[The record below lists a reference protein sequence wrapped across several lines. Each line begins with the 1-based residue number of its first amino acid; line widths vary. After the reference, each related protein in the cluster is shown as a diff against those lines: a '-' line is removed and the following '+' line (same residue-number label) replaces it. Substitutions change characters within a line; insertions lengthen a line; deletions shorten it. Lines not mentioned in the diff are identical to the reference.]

1 MSNLS
6 KMAASCAA
14 SSSDIKA
21 IENKLSRD
29 IDLYYTDWQE
39 NCMER
44 GGEQF
49 SPTFSEYCEMRERND
64 REYNREH
71 DRYDER

>member
-1 MSNLS
+1 
-6 KMAASCAA
+6 MAPSCAA

-49 SPTFSEYCEMRERND
+49 SPTFNEYCAMREREDSLSN
-64 REYNREH
+64 EH
-71 DRYDER
+71 DYYEVER